1 MHASRAKDF
10 TREIRI
16 SILKKLE
23 KNLSFVMINLNN
35 LRFSKRFEFANPQER
50 VVIRI
55 SSPKRSRY
63 IKYKVDD
70 NRSRRERKIG
80 NLMKYY
86 NRYISFTEQIL
97 KWEWNVFTMTNYGL
111 IRSLIIQIFHNL
123 SQGNIFDILSGFSS
137 PIYAVKIK
145 LIDDSRIS
153 IVD

>member
-23 KNLSFVMINLNN
+23 KNLSFVMIDLNN

-55 SSPKRSRY
+55 SSPKRGRC

-86 NRYISFTEQIL
+86 NRYISFTEEIL
-97 KWEWNVFTMTNYGL
+97 K
-111 IRSLIIQIFHNL
+111 
-123 SQGNIFDILSGFSS
+123 
-137 PIYAVKIK
+137 
-145 LIDDSRIS
+145 
-153 IVD
+153 